1 MSNFFSVDSFEPCAS
16 TKISNYL
23 FSILEPIILSNTPLI
38 FICIGSD
45 RSTGDSLGPLV
56 GYKLKHIYNKSIHI
70 YGSLDYPIHAKNLED
85 TLLKI
90 NSYFNNPYIV
100 AIDSCLG
107 KSLNIGKIIIK
118 QQPLIPG
125 AALNKNL
132 SPIGNMSIIG
142 IVNIAGTFDFLTL
155 QSTKL
160 SIVMNLA
167 DTISQAIFSF
177 SLKIKNATTSYSS
190 CNKKNV

>member
-23 FSILEPIILSNTPLI
+23 FSILEPIILSNNQLI

-177 SLKIKNATTSYSS
+177 SLKIKNAATSYSS